1 MTSRSSWNLSAM
13 KKGLTKKASNMPR
26 RNRTSSR
33 RAWEFSKERY
43 GVDVLKVE
51 VPVNMKFVEGVKCF
65 GGTKAYT
72 KKEAIDHFH
81 KAAAA
86 ATKPFIYLSAGV
98 SNAEFS
104 ETLELAGESGVKFNG
119 VL

>member
-1 MTSRSSWNLSAM
+1 MREF
-13 KKGLTKKASNMPR
+13 TKD
-26 RNRTSSR
+26 
-33 RAWEFSKERY
+33 RY

-51 VPVNMKFVEGVKCF
+51 VPVNMKFVEGAKCF

-72 KKEAIDHFH
+72 KQEAIDLFH
-81 KAAAA
+81 KAAGGRDQAVHL
-86 ATKPFIYLSAGV
+86 LSAGV

-119 VL
+119 VLCGRATWKDGIPIYAKQGARPSASGWKPKA